1 MASVEVAAGLG
12 DSPAAVTAEGP
23 VSLEMERLMA
33 QGPESAYAPKA
44 QRVLQLNPTHAVFG
58 KLAAAQEAGD
68 KDKVALY
75 ASLLLDQAL
84 LVAGMPVE
92 DPVKFAENVCE
103 LM

>member
-1 MASVEVAAGLG
+1 M
-12 DSPAAVTAEGP
+12 PP
-23 VSLEMERLMA
+23 RR
-33 QGPESAYAPKA
+33 SACCE
-44 QRVLQLNPTHAVFG
+44 LNPTHAVFG

-92 DPVKFAENVCE
+92 DPVKLRRERLRADVAQCGAGGPDGCAGQPDGRAG
-103 LM
+103 